1 MPIREE
7 LAGLSG
13 LQRRRLKALRLAQ
26 HAASRLPITWRLG
39 AGARAA
45 DITISAASYDGEA
58 LRLRVSATRAGVT
71 KADTLVIVNP
81 PIMVP
86 EGATRVDEDGNV
98 VATYRE
104 DAAGAIRAV
113 VEDVV
118 RGWA

>member
-1 MPIREE
+1 MPIRDEI
-7 LAGLSG
+7 AGLSG
-13 LQRRRLKALRLAQ
+13 LQRRRLKAQRLAE

-58 LRLRVSATRAGVT
+58 LRLRVSATRGGQT
-71 KADTLVIVNP
+71 KADTLIIVNP
-81 PIMVP
+81 PIMAP
-86 EGATRVDEDGNV
+86 DGGTTTNEDGVV

-104 DAAGAIRAV
+104 DAAAAIRAV

-118 RGWA
+118 RGWG